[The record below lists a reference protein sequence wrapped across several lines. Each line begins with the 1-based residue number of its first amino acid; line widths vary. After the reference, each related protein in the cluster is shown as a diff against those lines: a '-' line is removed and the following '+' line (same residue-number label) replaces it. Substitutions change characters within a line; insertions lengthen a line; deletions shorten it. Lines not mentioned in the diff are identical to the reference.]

1 MNKPL
6 LVLLAGSIT
15 LSACHSSTPKNYN
28 KEDSTGTKAGAT
40 SADSSAGGFVALF
53 DGKTT
58 KGWHAYGKSAPG
70 AAWKVDDGT
79 LHLDASQK
87 GDWQSKNGGDMVS
100 DEEYTNFDLKLEW
113 KISKAGNSGILFLVK
128 EDTTKYK
135 YSYFTGP
142 ECQVVD
148 NKENEDGKLIKHRAG
163 DLYDLISISKEVAK
177 PAGEWNQVE
186 IVCNNSKLDFT
197 INGEHVLSTTLWDDN
212 WKKLVAGSKF
222 KEWPDFGTF
231 KTGHIVLQDHGADV
245 WYRNVELKKL

>member
-6 LVLLAGSIT
+6 LALLAGGIA
-15 LSACHSSTPKNYN
+15 LSACKSSTHKNYN
-28 KEDSTGTKAGAT
+28 KEDTTAAATAAKDTGFTP
-40 SADSSAGGFVALF
+40 LF

-58 KGWHAYGKSAPG
+58 RGWHAYGKAVAG
-70 AAWKVDDGT
+70 AAWKAEDGV

-113 KISKAGNSGILFLVK
+113 KISKGGNSGILFLVK
-128 EDTTKYK
+128 EDTAKYK
-135 YSYFTGP
+135 YSYYTGP

-148 NKENEDGKLIKHRAG
+148 NKENADGKLIKHRAG
-163 DLYDLISISKEVAK
+163 DLYDLISISKEVVK

-186 IVCNNSKLDFT
+186 IVCNNGKLDFT
-197 INGEHVLSTTLWDDN
+197 INGEQVLSTTLWDDN

-245 WYRNVELKKL
+245 WYRNIEMKKL

>member
-1 MNKPL
+1 MNKVFL
-6 LVLLAGSIT
+6 IALTAIAISG
-15 LSACHSSTPKNYN
+15 CHSSTPKNYN
-28 KEDSTGTKAGAT
+28 NDSTVV
-40 SADSSAGGFVALF
+40 ADTNKKTAVTTTGFEPLF

-58 KGWHAYGKSAPG
+58 DGWHAYGKPAPG
-70 AAWKVDDGT
+70 LAWKAEDGV

-100 DEEYTNFDLKLEW
+100 NGEYENFDLKLEW
-113 KISKAGNSGILFLVK
+113 KISKGGNSGILFHVK

-163 DLYDLISISKEVAK
+163 NLYDLISISKEVVK

-245 WYRNVELKKL
+245 WYRNIEIKKL